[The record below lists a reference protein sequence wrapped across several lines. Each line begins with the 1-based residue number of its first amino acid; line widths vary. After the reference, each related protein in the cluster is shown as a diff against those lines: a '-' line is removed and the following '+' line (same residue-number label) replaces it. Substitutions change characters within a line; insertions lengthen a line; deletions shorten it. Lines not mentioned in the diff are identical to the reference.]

1 MIFHYGKWKN
11 QFKKMKKTWILA
23 LFWKLLDHCD
33 HTTTPWDTQIFG
45 YAGACL

>member
-1 MIFHYGKWKN
+1 MVSGKIS
-11 QFKKMKKTWILA
+11 FKKMKKTWILA

-33 HTTTPWDTQIFG
+33 HTTPWDTQIFG